1 MLAFS
6 ALKKAKVTLDPCG
19 FRLEKRKRKKNIA
32 SFVFVK
38 KQKPNLSMRN

>member
-19 FRLEKRKRKKNIA
+19 FRLEKRKKKNIA